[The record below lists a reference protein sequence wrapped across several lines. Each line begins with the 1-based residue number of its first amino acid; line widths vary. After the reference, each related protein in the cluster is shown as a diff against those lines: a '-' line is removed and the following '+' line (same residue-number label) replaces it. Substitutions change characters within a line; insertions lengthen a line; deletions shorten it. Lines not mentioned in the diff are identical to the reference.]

1 MPLHFSGMSKK
12 QITNRMGLPD
22 RVVTRAE
29 RLLSRAWMCSNCGD
43 LTKADEP
50 FPVPPPCA
58 KCGRILFES
67 VDLPSQ

>member
-1 MPLHFSGMSKK
+1 MSEK

-22 RVVTRAE
+22 RVVTRAQ
-29 RLLSRAWMCSNCGD
+29 RLRSRTWMCSNCGD

-50 FPVPPPCA
+50 IPAPSLCA
-58 KCGRILFES
+58 KCGRILFET

>member
-1 MPLHFSGMSKK
+1 MKRK

-22 RVVTRAE
+22 RAVIRTE
-29 RLLSRAWMCSNCGD
+29 RLLSCVWMCSNCGD

-50 FPVPPPCA
+50 IPAPPPCA

>member
-1 MPLHFSGMSKK
+1 MRKK

-22 RVVTRAE
+22 RVVTRTE
-29 RLLSRAWMCSNCGD
+29 RLLNRAWMCYNCGD

-50 FPVPPPCA
+50 IPAPPSCA

-67 VDLPSQ
+67 VDLPLK